1 MRIVSEPSEPA
12 PTDMILS
19 IIVPTFNAQD
29 DLPRLLASLSVPP
42 DVEVV
47 FVDDG
52 SADGTVELLEAWCRD
67 YPGARVLPLEHAGPG
82 KARSVGLAAASGR
95 FVSFA
100 DSDDEIRVDVLV
112 RGAEA
117 AADTGADVVLFDYE
131 TVDSQGESAE
141 VRGADVHFASCGS
154 AQVLLGRAAIWGKVY
169 RRDFLRLR
177 QIDFEPLRSA
187 DDVLFSWEVA
197 SCRPKTLASDA
208 IAYRY
213 FVHDHGQL
221 TRDPQYFADGVDSLA
236 ILLRRMRGR
245 DLHGKGL
252 AGYAWISGTAHV
264 IRKSALGSRLRIA
277 RRSGAALVRSFRS
290 TTSERKFEISPH
302 GDGP

>member
-1 MRIVSEPSEPA
+1 
-12 PTDMILS
+12 MILS

-42 DVEVV
+42 GVEVV
-47 FVDDG
+47 FLDDG
-52 SADGTVELLEAWCRD
+52 SSDGTVELLKAWCLNH
-67 YPGARVLPLEHAGPG
+67 PGARVLPLEHAGPG

-100 DSDDEIRVDVLV
+100 DSDDEIRVDVLM
-112 RGAEA
+112 RGAQA
-117 AADTGADVVLFDYE
+117 AADTGSDVVLFNYE
-131 TVDSQGESAE
+131 TVSSHCDPAMTCESE
-141 VRGADVHFASCGS
+141 VHFVSCGP
-154 AQVLLGRAAIWGKVY
+154 ARVLLGRAAIWGKVY

-197 SCRPKTLASDA
+197 SCRPKTLMSDS

-245 DLHGKGL
+245 DLYGKGL

-264 IRKSALGSRLRIA
+264 IRKSALGSRLRIT
-277 RRSGAALVRSFRS
+277 RRSGAALARSFRS
-290 TTSERKFEISPH
+290 TTPEPKFGISPH
-302 GDGP
+302 SDGP

>member
-1 MRIVSEPSEPA
+1 
-12 PTDMILS
+12 MILT
-19 IIVPTFNAQD
+19 IIVPTFDAQD
-29 DLPRLLASLSVPP
+29 ELPRLLASLEVPAG
-42 DVEVV
+42 VEVV

-52 SADGTVELLEAWCRD
+52 STDRTVGLLEAWCRD

-82 KARSVGLAAASGR
+82 KARSVGLATASGR

-100 DSDDEIRVDVLV
+100 DSDDEVRVDILI
-112 RGAEA
+112 RGAQA
-117 AADTGADVVLFDYE
+117 AAETGADVVLFGYE
-131 TVDSQGESAE
+131 PVSSRGESVGDFEAE
-141 VRGADVHFASCGS
+141 VRFRPCGS

-197 SCRPKTLASDA
+197 SCRPKTLSSDA

-221 TRDPQYFADGVDSLA
+221 TRDPQYFTDGVESLA
-236 ILLRRMRGR
+236 LLLRRRRGR
-245 DLHGKGL
+245 DLYGRSL
-252 AGYAWISGTAHV
+252 AAYAWISGTAHV
-264 IRKSALGSRLRIA
+264 IRKSIPSRRLRVA
-277 RRSGAALVRSFRS
+277 GKSGAALMSSFR
-290 TTSERKFEISPH
+290 RAKPDKPPH
-302 GDGP
+302 GVGP